1 MGLIEGITTFFKDVW
16 GNRYEA
22 SPEDLGQS
30 IALLNDATGILNNI
44 NDGILTKASIV
55 YDALGEYSDSTAFG
69 NLDTYVPIL
78 QEQFNNLIKKL
89 TEQQEIIR
97 KYNNASGLQKW
108 FATRGVLT
116 ASLFEGV
123 GSFFEDLVDSG
134 AVIISGIGNAFGADT
149 TSIQLWASKDLVGDL
164 ADSFY
169 ANTSVG
175 QWLNTY
181 RCW

>member
-78 QEQFNNLIKKL
+78 QEQFNNLIKK
-89 TEQQEIIR
+89 
-97 KYNNASGLQKW
+97 
-108 FATRGVLT
+108 
-116 ASLFEGV
+116 
-123 GSFFEDLVDSG
+123 
-134 AVIISGIGNAFGADT
+134 
-149 TSIQLWASKDLVGDL
+149 
-164 ADSFY
+164 
-169 ANTSVG
+169 
-175 QWLNTY
+175 
-181 RCW
+181 